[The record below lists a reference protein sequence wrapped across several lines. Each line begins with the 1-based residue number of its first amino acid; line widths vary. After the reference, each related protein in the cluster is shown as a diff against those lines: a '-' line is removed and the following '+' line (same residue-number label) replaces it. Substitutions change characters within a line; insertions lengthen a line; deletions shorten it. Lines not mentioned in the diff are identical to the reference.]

1 LALSSAAV
9 GGGTSSGSQT
19 PAPSPRTAGGPQQ
32 SSPFKVSVD
41 VKSQSATSMT
51 LSVSGV
57 SSHTRPFA
65 LVLGQSISNGWQA
78 TIGNQNLGAPVLIDG
93 FANGWRVDPATLS
106 DSSHGGSMS
115 VSLRWAPQRRV
126 NLALILS
133 ALSILGC
140 IVLVLATTRR
150 RWAGRAD
157 DPNDAM
163 AVSLAEPELAIPV
176 ETDRGRVAS
185 EAALGIAFAMG
196 VIAGLIATPLVGL
209 VVFAASG
216 VVLRFPKTRLL
227 LGLAAAGCLF
237 GLGVYVTV
245 RQSVFHFQANGG
257 WPARFDNTAGL
268 AWAAV
273 LFLVAD
279 AAIELIM
286 RRVNQQNADG
296 GITEDSPEEA

>member
-1 LALSSAAV
+1 
-9 GGGTSSGSQT
+9 
-19 PAPSPRTAGGPQQ
+19 
-32 SSPFKVSVD
+32 
-41 VKSQSATSMT
+41 
-51 LSVSGV
+51 
-57 SSHTRPFA
+57 
-65 LVLGQSISNGWQA
+65 
-78 TIGNQNLGAPVLIDG
+78 
-93 FANGWRVDPATLS
+93 
-106 DSSHGGSMS
+106 MS
-115 VSLRWAPQRRV
+115 VSLRWTPQRRV
-126 NLALILS
+126 NFALILS

-150 RWAGRAD
+150 RWAGRVD
-157 DPNDAM
+157 HSNGEM

-176 ETDRGRVAS
+176 EIDRGRVAS

-196 VIAGLIATPLVGL
+196 IIAGLIATPLVGL

-227 LGLAAAGCLF
+227 LGLAAAGCLL
-237 GLGVYVTV
+237 GLGVYVTI

-257 WPARFDNTAGL
+257 WPARFDNTTGL

-286 RRVNQQNADG
+286 RRVNQRNANSAN
-296 GITEDSPEEA
+296 TEGPLDEA